1 MFIHRLL
8 YRSEAAMAGPP
19 EEVGREVRAIVEAS
33 RRANEAA
40 GLTGAM
46 LLSSGVFLQ
55 VLEGPSDAVEA
66 AFERICGDLRHK
78 RVRLLEL
85 AVADH
90 RAFGDWSMVFVE
102 PPTDAGTD
110 LCPSS
115 EAARNATPDAASAEA
130 AIRMMRA
137 LLPARPLPPELVPCP
152 TGAHLR

>member
-8 YRSEAAMAGPP
+8 YRSDADLAGPP
-19 EEVGREVRAIVEAS
+19 EEAERQVRAIVDAS

-46 LLSSGVFLQ
+46 MLSSGVFLQ

-66 AFERICGDLRHK
+66 TFERICGDLRHK

-85 AVADH
+85 AVADD
-90 RAFGDWSMVFVE
+90 RAFADWSMARVE
-102 PPTDAGTD
+102 PPADMGPD

-115 EAARNATPDAASAEA
+115 GAAGGAKLDAASAGA
-130 AIRMMRA
+130 AVRMMRA
-137 LLPARPLPPELVPCP
+137 LLPAKALPPELVP
-152 TGAHLR
+152 